1 MEKIYSV
8 EMGKTTWCLDVAWQK
23 TIYVIGS
30 VFIGYVLL
38 CFVIGFIAG
47 VISAF

>member
-8 EMGKTTWCLDVAWQK
+8 ETGKTTWCLDSAWQK
-23 TIYVIGS
+23 TIYVVGL
-30 VFIGYVLL
+30 VFVGYFFC
-38 CFVIGFIAG
+38 CFSIGFISG